1 MSNASYYKHFG
12 NVYTHSMLIK
22 NFQLI
27 CLVQVF
33 ATSVKAHLVLLSLPG
48 YPSLSFLYC
57 WRSNFQ
63 KARNDALEE
72 YGRR

>member
-1 MSNASYYKHFG
+1 M
-12 NVYTHSMLIK
+12 K